1 MGGNWLEM
9 RVGGKL
15 LPGARVWVRL
25 AAVSIAFLA
34 GMGLAG
40 LRAEGQAAEPLVKEL
55 VDDFRRVTLA
65 GNVHPLARPKSDLGA
80 VDDST
85 PVDRLYLILKRPDA
99 QEQALEQFLTDVQTP
114 GTASYHRWLTPEE
127 FGQRFGAAD
136 SDVAALTA
144 WLESHGFTV
153 SKVHPG
159 RIALEFS
166 GTAAG
171 VKDAF
176 RTEIHRYSVRR
187 GGQSETAYANASDPQ
202 IPAAFAELVAGVSP
216 INSFHARPAIQV
228 RGKAIYNVKTHK
240 AVPAWTYPESAT
252 GVTYEL
258 APADFA
264 VQYDLASVYKAGTT
278 GTGQSIGI
286 LSDSNVDLSLV
297 QAYQTLFGL
306 AGSLPMVV
314 VDGNDPGQTSDATEA
329 YLDLEQAGA
338 VAPGAQVVMYT
349 SAGSVL
355 TDPLVTSGLRALED
369 NVVSVISVSYINCEA
384 SLGASGNAI
393 WAELWQ
399 EAAAQGISGFV
410 AAGDGGSADCDDFD
424 TESFAE
430 SGLAV
435 NGLGSTPYNVSVGGT
450 DFYWSDYAA
459 SPGTL
464 DSQVGTYWS
473 STASATPEVSLLQPA
488 PEQVWNNAFGFN
500 ASDGGVYSAAYS
512 TIVAGGGG
520 ASSAAIYPASGPAT
534 GYPKPAWQSGSG
546 VPADRARDVPDVS
559 LFAANG
565 SNFVEY
571 PICAVPGDCVNTTD
585 TGAVQITSVGGTSA
599 AAPSMAAIQALV
611 DQATKS
617 RQGQANT
624 VYYALAPKTLA
635 AKPFRDITVGGNEVP
650 CFAGSA
656 NCVLGASGQTKGN
669 YAESGYLA
677 ASGYDQASGLGTVD
691 VANLIANWPAATFLP
706 SVTTLNISPAA
717 FAHGTA
723 VMVTATVAPST
734 GSGTPTGS
742 VALNSTDSVA
752 YSNALGVF
760 SLAGGTVSSP
770 IDNLPGG
777 TYQVIGAYSGDST
790 YGASASAPVK
800 VTVTPEKD
808 TLNVSGWVVNPTD
821 GNLYPLQA
829 GMSIPYGAEVYL
841 DAEPVGVNE
850 VHPALGQNT
859 PATGAINF
867 TDTAGTATKTAAVP
881 LNSEGL
887 AEWVLPSLAI
897 GSHAIGA
904 AYPGD
909 ASYSASTAASAAT
922 VTVFKGTTTIYLQ
935 PMETSVAAGSN
946 VTVDLLMYS
955 DVLLLNGVLPTGT
968 ISVTLGGQTQ
978 TAASPFKSWG
988 TTGSAVEEAVVTFPA
1003 VPAGILPLT
1012 ATYSGDANWFGTSTL
1027 FGSVESL
1034 ATKPAPVLA
1043 VAATATSFTPNQTV
1057 NLSGTV
1063 TGTTALGMP
1072 KGSVYVTW
1080 EDGSSSS
1087 NAVLEATSA
1096 TTSAW
1101 TLSLPAWQMANG
1113 SNTFIATFPG
1123 DTNYS
1128 AQSSAPLTVTLN
1140 ASDFSLITTTQE
1152 VAVAQGKTGTGTIV
1166 ITPVNSFSGTVAITC
1181 SAPAGITCSPATAS
1195 PTVGVGV
1202 TDAITITVAGTV
1214 AGGTYPAMVTATGGG
1229 HTHTAQI
1236 LVGYTPMTATPG
1248 FSPPGG
1254 TYTTAQMVTI
1264 NDATP
1269 GAVLYCTTDGST
1281 PTNSS
1286 PVCPPSIAVQS
1297 MATLMA
1303 VALAP
1308 NYTLSAPAAASYTI
1322 APLAATPTF
1331 SPVGGTYLTA
1341 QTVTIS
1347 DATSGAAIYYTTH
1360 GTAPST
1366 ESAQYTAPITVS
1378 TTGTLEAIAVA
1389 AGYTNSMA
1397 ASATYTIQPSTTGEL
1412 QFVAM
1417 TPCRIADTRNA
1428 TGAFG
1433 GPELAAGASRTFNV
1447 LQSTCNIPAN
1457 AAAYSLNV
1465 TVVPIQSLGY
1475 LTVWPAGEPQPVVS
1489 TLNSGDGRV
1498 KANAIL
1504 TPAGTRGGVSVF
1516 ASDATQFI
1524 LDIDGYFVP
1533 EGTSTAGLEF
1543 YPLTPCRMADTRN
1556 AAGPLGGPS
1565 LTGGVGR
1572 AFPLLSSACGI
1583 PSTAQAYSL
1592 NITAVPHGGLGYLT
1606 VWPTGQAQPVVST
1619 LNSSTGV
1626 VTANAAIVPAG
1637 SGGDVSIFVSDT
1649 ADVILDVN
1657 GYFATP
1663 GTGGL
1668 SLYTVTPCRALDTRN
1683 GAGAF
1688 NGTLTVPV
1696 HGSNCAP
1703 PSTAQAYVLNSTVLP
1718 VASLSYLTLW
1728 ATGGMQPGVS
1738 TLNASDGAITSNMA
1752 IVPTTNGSVD
1762 AFSTDATNLLLD
1774 LSSYFA
1780 P

>member
-1 MGGNWLEM
+1 M

-15 LPGARVWVRL
+15 PGARTWVEL
-25 AAVSIAFLA
+25 AAVLIALLA

-40 LRAEGQAAEPLVKEL
+40 LCADGQTTESLVKMP
-55 VDDFRRVTLA
+55 VDESARITLT
-65 GNVHPLARPKSDLGA
+65 GNVHPLARPENDLGV
-80 VDDST
+80 VDGST
-85 PVDRLYLILKRPDA
+85 PVNRLYLVLKRPSA
-99 QEQALEQFLTDVQTP
+99 QEQALEQFLADVQTP
-114 GTASYHRWLTPEE
+114 GTASYHHWLTSEA
-127 FGQRFGAAD
+127 FGQLFGAAD

-171 VKDAF
+171 VKEAF
-176 RTEIHRYSVRR
+176 GTEIHRYSAR
-187 GGQSETAYANASDPQ
+187 GDVQSETFYANASEPR

-228 RGKAIYNVKTHK
+228 RGKAGYNAKTHE
-240 AVPAWTYPESAT
+240 AAPAWTYPELAT

-258 APADFA
+258 GPADFA
-264 VQYDLASVYKAGTT
+264 MQYDLASVYKGGIT

-286 LSDSNVDLSLV
+286 LSDSNVDFSLV
-297 QAYQTLFGL
+297 RAYQALFGL
-306 AGSLPMVV
+306 ASSLPVVV
-314 VDGNDPGQTSDATEA
+314 VDGNDPGQTSDAAEA

-338 VAPGAQVVMYT
+338 VAPGAQVVMYA

-384 SLGASGNAI
+384 SLGSSGNAI

-399 EAAAQGISGFV
+399 EAAAQGITGFV
-410 AAGDGGSADCDDFD
+410 AAGDGGSAGCDDFN

-430 SGLAV
+430 SGLGV

-473 STASATPEVSLLQPA
+473 STASGTPVVSLLQPA
-488 PEQVWNNAFGFN
+488 PEQIWNNAFGFN

-512 TIVAGGGG
+512 TIMAGGGG
-520 ASSAAIYPASGPAT
+520 ASSAAIYPAAGPAT
-534 GYPKPAWQSGSG
+534 GYPKPVWQAGSG
-546 VPADRARDVPDVS
+546 VPADKVRDVPDVS

-565 SNFVEY
+565 GNFVEY
-571 PICAVPGDCVNTTD
+571 PICAVPGDCVNTTA

-599 AAPSMAAIQALV
+599 ATPSMAAIQALV

-617 RQGQANT
+617 RQGQADT
-624 VYYALAPKTLA
+624 VYYTLAKKTLA

-650 CFAGSA
+650 CFSGSA
-656 NCVLGASGQTKGN
+656 NCVLEANGQTKGK
-669 YAESGYLA
+669 YAESGYMA
-677 ASGYDQASGLGTVD
+677 AAGYDQASGLGTVD
-691 VANLIANWPAATFLP
+691 VANLIASWPAATFLP
-706 SVTTLNISPAA
+706 SATTLNITPAA

-723 VMVTATVAPST
+723 VTVTATVAPST

-742 VALNSTDSVA
+742 VGLNSTDAVA

-760 SLAGGTVSSP
+760 SLSGGAVSSP

-777 TYQVIGAYSGDST
+777 TYQVIGTYSGDST
-790 YGASASAPVK
+790 YGASASAPVT

-808 TLNVSGWVVNPTD
+808 TLNISGWAVNPTD

-850 VHPALGQNT
+850 AHPALGQNT

-867 TDTAGTATKTAAVP
+867 TDTAGTATKTAAIS

-887 AEWVLPSLAI
+887 AEWVPPSLVVGNHTI
-897 GSHAIGA
+897 SA
-904 AYPGD
+904 AYSGD
-909 ASYSASTAASAAT
+909 ASYSGSTAASAAT
-922 VTVFKGTTTIYLQ
+922 LTVFKGTTTIYLQ

-955 DVLLLNGVLPTGT
+955 DVLLLNGQLPTGT

-1012 ATYSGDANWFGTSTL
+1012 ATYSGDANWFGASTL

-1034 ATKPAPVLA
+1034 ATKPAPAMALT
-1043 VAATATSFTPNQTV
+1043 ATATSFIPNQTV

-1063 TGTTALGMP
+1063 TGTAALGVP

-1080 EDGSSSS
+1080 EDGSSSL
-1087 NAVLEATSA
+1087 NTALAATSA
-1096 TTSAW
+1096 TAAAW
-1101 TLSLPAWQMANG
+1101 TLSFPAWQMANG
-1113 SNTFIATFPG
+1113 ANTFIATFPG
-1123 DTNYS
+1123 DANYS

-1140 ASDFSLITTTQE
+1140 GSDFSLITTTQE
-1152 VAVAQGKTGTGTIV
+1152 VAVVQGKTGTGAIV

-1202 TDAITITVAGTV
+1202 TDAISITVAGTV
-1214 AGGTYPAMVTATGGG
+1214 AGGTYPAMVTATSGG

-1254 TYTTAQMVTI
+1254 TYTTAQTVTI

-1269 GAVLYCTTDGST
+1269 GAMLYCTTDGST
-1281 PTNSS
+1281 PTYSS
-1286 PVCPPSIAVQS
+1286 PLCPPSIAVQS
-1297 MATLMA
+1297 MATLKA

-1308 NYTLSAPAAASYTI
+1308 NYALSAQAAASYTI

-1347 DATSGAAIYYTTH
+1347 DSTSGAAIYYTTN
-1360 GTAPST
+1360 GTAPT
-1366 ESAQYTAPITVS
+1366 TASAKYTAPISVS
-1378 TTGTLEAIAVA
+1378 TTETLEAIAIA
-1389 AGYTNSMA
+1389 AGYTNSAA

-1417 TPCRIADTRNA
+1417 SPCRIADTRNA

-1433 GPELAAGASRTFNV
+1433 GPELAGGVSRSFNV
-1447 LQSTCNIPAN
+1447 PQSACNIPAS

-1465 TVVPIQSLGY
+1465 TVVPIQSLGF

-1489 TLNSGDGRV
+1489 TLNSTDGRV

-1504 TPAGTRGGVSVF
+1504 MPAGTSGGVSVF

-1543 YPLTPCRMADTRN
+1543 YPLTPCRIADTRN
-1556 AAGPLGGPS
+1556 PTGALGGPS
-1565 LTGGVGR
+1565 LAANKGR
-1572 AFPLLSSACGI
+1572 GFPVQSSGCGI
-1583 PSTAQAYSL
+1583 PSTAKAYSL
-1592 NITAVPHGGLGYLT
+1592 NITAVPHNSLGFLT
-1606 VWPTGQAQPVVST
+1606 AWPSGEAQPVVST
-1619 LNSSTGV
+1619 LNATTGA
-1626 VTANAAIVPAG
+1626 VTANAAIVSAG
-1637 SGGDVSIFVSDT
+1637 TSGGVSIVVSDA

-1657 GYFATP
+1657 GYFAPPTA
-1663 GTGGL
+1663 GGL
-1668 SLYTVTPCRALDTRN
+1668 SLYTVTPCRVIDTRN
-1683 GAGAF
+1683 DSGAF
-1688 NGTLTVPV
+1688 DGTLAVPV
-1696 HGSNCAP
+1696 HGSSCAP
-1703 PSTAQAYVLNSTVLP
+1703 PATAQAYILNATVVP
-1718 VASLSYLTLW
+1718 TASLSYMTLW
-1728 ATGGMQPGVS
+1728 AAGGAQPEVS
-1738 TLNASDGAITSNMA
+1738 TLNATDGAVTSNMA
-1752 IVPTTNGSVD
+1752 IVPTANGTID
-1762 AFSTDATNLLLD
+1762 AFSTNSTNLLLD